1 VLAPDARV
9 ELIEGE
15 IIDMPPIGNRHAA
28 TVDRLVKLLVSA
40 VGDRAI
46 VRCQGP
52 LQLGDMS
59 ELQPDLTLLTR
70 REDFY
75 EQRAAGAAD
84 ALLVIE
90 VSETTL
96 RYDRQTKVPLYARH
110 SVPELWIFDTG
121 AKQLHVFNNPSGTT
135 YGEACLAGNLRVT
148 PIGSLPGIVVDLSSL
163 L

>member
-1 VLAPDARV
+1 
-9 ELIEGE
+9 
-15 IIDMPPIGNRHAA
+15 
-28 TVDRLVKLLVSA
+28 
-40 VGDRAI
+40 
-46 VRCQGP
+46 
-52 LQLGDMS
+52 MS

-90 VSETTL
+90 ASETTL

-110 SVPELWIFDTG
+110 GVPELWIFDTG